1 MSVPNC
7 QQTNIFWRKRFKIK
21 ILAHV
26 EYKLA
31 QNLKSQ
37 KNFQKF
43 MKLANLNSLEDDNF
57 LRRQDDKK
65 QFLQKV

>member
-1 MSVPNC
+1 
-7 QQTNIFWRKRFKIK
+7 
-21 ILAHV
+21 V